1 MSDSMKRIEQCYEKY
16 TKNVNKVLADA
27 KPVDGLLGLGDDP
40 SKHPCHEA
48 FYYEVENL
56 MKEIAECEEDKV
68 VLAQIVSYMLRAEII
83 WQDQVDAV
91 WMMIAASGHAMQI
104 IPKLSSDDSKKL
116 LKLYGDIAPRFRRL
130 PVQKQIAASLK
141 AASKH

>member
-48 FYYEVENL
+48 FYYEVETL
-56 MKEIAECEEDKV
+56 MKEIAESEEDKA

-83 WQDQVDAV
+83 WQEHEDAV
-91 WMMIAASGHAMQI
+91 WMMIAASGHAMKI
-104 IPKLSSDDSKKL
+104 ITALTAEDAKAL
-116 LKLYGDIAPRFRRL
+116 LKLYNDIAPRFRRL